1 MSGCPG
7 LDQCSAHYNLSN
19 VDNDTEEKEGA
30 PDDSKWLSKELWLS
44 LDRALEQKLNCDRRL
59 EKQRDERR
67 GDAAEE
73 NNQLEYLQWT

>member
-7 LDQCSAHYNLSN
+7 LDQGSTHNNLSN
-19 VDNDTEEKEGA
+19 MDNDAEQEEGA
-30 PDDSKWLSKELWLS
+30 PDDNKWLSKELWLS

-59 EKQRDERR
+59 EKQSDKGG

-73 NNQLEYLQWT
+73 SNQLEHLQWT